1 MEDEK
6 TLIKKAQ
13 EGDNSAFEKIYNKYF
28 QKVYRYCRINTNND
42 ELAKDICQE
51 SFVKAWSRI
60 KDFKMDGQWS
70 FQAFL
75 FTIARNKIID
85 YSRKK
90 KEFSFAEF
98 ENITTDEDLYENIDK
113 KQDIQRVKMV
123 LSKLNSTDRQ
133 IVVLR
138 YFEEMSSGEV
148 AKILGI
154 RDGAL
159 RVRTFRVMNKLKD
172 IFEAL
177 YGQRN

>member
-13 EGDNSAFEKIYNKYF
+13 NGDDGAFEKIYNKYF
-28 QKVYRYCRINTNND
+28 QKVYRYCCINTNNV
-42 ELAKDICQE
+42 EIAKDICQE
-51 SFVKAWSRI
+51 SFVKAWEKI
-60 KDFKMDGQWS
+60 KDFKMEGQWS

-85 YSRKK
+85 DSRKK
-90 KEFSFAEF
+90 NEFSLDEF
-98 ENITTDEDLYENIDK
+98 ENTTTSEDLYSEIDK
-113 KQDIQRVKMV
+113 KQDIQRVKMI
-123 LSKLNSTDRQ
+123 LSKLEPIDRQ
-133 IVVLR
+133 IVLLR

-154 RDGAL
+154 KDGAL
-159 RVRTFRVMNKLKD
+159 RVRTFRIMHKLKD